1 METNKRTM
9 QIGVIGSSECSSKTK
24 KLAEEVG
31 REIARR
37 GATLVCGGLGG
48 VMEAAARGA
57 KEAGGLT
64 VGILPGSHA
73 GEANPYIDVVV
84 VTGMSY
90 ARNIIVVRSS
100 DALIAIEG
108 KYGTLSEI
116 AFALQLHKPIVGLN
130 TWKVSEEIISLSSP
144 VEAVEKAISL
154 AKGKMG

>member
-1 METNKRTM
+1 M
-9 QIGVIGSSECSSKTK
+9 QIGVIGSGECSSKIK
-24 KLAEEVG
+24 ILAQEVG

-48 VMEAAARGA
+48 VMEAAAKGA
-57 KEAGGLT
+57 KQAGGLT
-64 VGILPGSHA
+64 VGILPGLNA

-84 VTGMSY
+84 ATGMSY
-90 ARNIIVVRSS
+90 ARNVIVVRSS

-130 TWKVSEEIISLSSP
+130 TWKVSKEIISLSSP
-144 VEAVEKAISL
+144 VEAVEKVIGL
-154 AKGKMG
+154 AKGRKG

>member
-1 METNKRTM
+1 M

-73 GEANPYIDVVV
+73 GEANPYIDVTV

-144 VEAVEKAISL
+144 VDAVEKAISL

>member
-1 METNKRTM
+1 M

-144 VEAVEKAISL
+144 VDAVEKAISL

>member
-1 METNKRTM
+1 M
-9 QIGVIGSSECSSKTK
+9 QIGVIGSGECSSKIK

-48 VMEAAARGA
+48 VMEAAAKGA

-64 VGILPGSHA
+64 VGILPGFHA
-73 GEANPYIDVVV
+73 EEANPYIDVVV

-90 ARNIIVVRSS
+90 ARNAIVVRSS

-116 AFALQLHKPIVGLN
+116 AFALQMRKPVIGLN
-130 TWKVSEEIISLSSP
+130 TWKISEEIVLSSSP
-144 VEAVEKAISL
+144 VEAVEKAIDL
-154 AKGKMG
+154 IRGNKGYR

>member
-1 METNKRTM
+1 M

-73 GEANPYIDVVV
+73 GEANPYIDVAV

-100 DALIAIEG
+100 DAIIAIEG

-116 AFALQLHKPIVGLN
+116 AVALQLHKPIVGLK
-130 TWKVSEEIISLSSP
+130 TWEVSEEIISSSCA
-144 VEAVEKAISL
+144 VEAVEKAITL

>member
-1 METNKRTM
+1 M

>member
-1 METNKRTM
+1 
-9 QIGVIGSSECSSKTK
+9 
-24 KLAEEVG
+24 
-31 REIARR
+31 
-37 GATLVCGGLGG
+37 
-48 VMEAAARGA
+48 MEAAAKGA

-64 VGILPGSHA
+64 VGILPGFHS

-130 TWKVSEEIISLSSP
+130 TWKVSKEIISLSSP
-144 VEAVEKAISL
+144 VEAVEKVIGL
-154 AKGKMG
+154 AKGRKG

>member
-1 METNKRTM
+1 M
-9 QIGVIGSSECSSKTK
+9 QIGVIGSGECSLKMK

-48 VMEAAARGA
+48 VMEAAAKGA

-64 VGILPGSHA
+64 VGILPGFHS

-130 TWKVSEEIISLSSP
+130 TWKVSKEIISLSSP
-144 VEAVEKAISL
+144 VEAVEKVIGL
-154 AKGKMG
+154 AKGRKG

>member
-1 METNKRTM
+1 M
-9 QIGVIGSSECSSKTK
+9 QIGVIGSGECSSKIE

-37 GATLVCGGLGG
+37 GMTLVCGGLGG

-57 KEAGGLT
+57 KQTGGLT
-64 VGILPGSHA
+64 VGILPGFHA
-73 GEANPYIDVVV
+73 EDANPYIDVVV

-130 TWKVSEEIISLSSP
+130 TWKVSKEIISLSSP